1 MDTPWRDLP
10 KKHRDWILFTEETP
24 TVPVYAGFTHSK
36 PATRSSASWS
46 RATRAPSAARGSY
59 ILHTFTHTQS
69 ALMKKRVAQFM
80 QGSACPL
87 CEGKRLTRAALSV
100 KFAGVDIGELS
111 QLSLAQL
118 AELLRP
124 VAAGQDTMK
133 LSVEK
138 RLAAQRIAQDL
149 LERVSTLTELGLGY
163 LSLER
168 STPTLSSGELQRLR
182 LATQVGSAIVWR
194 DLCAG

>member
-1 MDTPWRDLP
+1 M
-10 KKHRDWILFTEETP
+10 
-24 TVPVYAGFTHSK
+24 
-36 PATRSSASWS
+36 
-46 RATRAPSAARGSY
+46 
-59 ILHTFTHTQS
+59 
-69 ALMKKRVAQFM
+69 
-80 QGSACPL
+80 
-87 CEGKRLTRAALSV
+87 

-124 VAAGQDTMK
+124 VAAGQDKMK

-163 LSLER
+163 LSLSAAHRPYRPESCSDCAWPHSWAR
-168 STPTLSSGELQRLR
+168 NY
-182 LATQVGSAIVWR
+182 LA
-194 DLCAG
+194 